1 MALEAVEQ
9 GLGGVVGDERLRR
22 GHVHHIAAGGGGV
35 EEGPVG
41 EGARGHLAEP
51 MVKGGEPAGQGG
63 QDRHLLGGVAGHELG
78 VLLIGGLAGELGEER
93 ADVVGEE
100 PVHGGLLVRVLRGV
114 EGRLRLEDPAV
125 GLVQDPEQLG
135 GGTPHPDRARGCSWW
150 ARCHRARPCGP
161 RRARPSQGAGCSAP
175 CRLRPRRPPPHRA
188 GTADRAGCRTSGSR
202 TSPQPRDPA
211 QPGGQQRPSR
221 VPFHRLGTRSPAAP
235 TGPWT
240 SGNQPAAS
248 PRRDDLLASRL
259 PAPRLGALM
268 RTA

>member
-1 MALEAVEQ
+1 VEKKWVREPAAQPGGVNQPGQRVVRWRVAVDPPTQAMALEAVEQ

-161 RRARPSQGAGCSAP
+161 RRARPSQGSGCSAP
-175 CRLRPRRPPPHRA
+175 CRATPSKA
-188 GTADRAGCRTSGSR
+188 S
-202 TSPQPRDPA
+202 TSP
-211 QPGGQQRPSR
+211 GWYSRPSR
-221 VPFHRLGTRSPAAP
+221 LSNERFSNIT
-235 TGPWT
+235 TT
-240 SGNQPAAS
+240 
-248 PRRDDLLASRL
+248 
-259 PAPRLGALM
+259 
-268 RTA
+268 T